1 MFGAVM
7 AFLNKALSSVQPI
20 LAALVLT
27 ASGFDPS
34 LGVDQPAE
42 VIHRMRL
49 MASWIPAALLLF
61 ALIVLIRY
69 PLTRA
74 RMEEIKSVLVER
86 RAAAAAA
93 KPAES

>member
-1 MFGAVM
+1 
-7 AFLNKALSSVQPI
+7 
-20 LAALVLT
+20 
-27 ASGFDPS
+27 
-34 LGVDQPAE
+34 
-42 VIHRMRL
+42 

-69 PLTRA
+69 PLTRT

-86 RAAAAAA
+86 RAAA